1 VLLVTI
7 PGNYRHGG
15 WAEKKYEERIP
26 GYLLDRDVPREEAKI
41 RNAVYTFR
49 VVSDG
54 VKKLIETTTT
64 GPVVIVGHSTGGEI
78 QFLLKDSSL
87 QNRLQNLSMGWG
99 TGGPASMDAMREFRG
114 ERAADDYDVVW
125 EMRSRPPSNYAGG
138 YLGPLNP
145 VWDSTLSREAVAERW
160 MALEDQRRPQFKQP
174 LQSMEHNSADNL
186 REHVATQIRKFLQGN
201 KLGIQPDEVAA
212 DLFSTTR
219 SPLTGYR
226 KMIWTTAQ
234 LDDGHWDPDP
244 AKARELQIA
253 NEFRAKNPNI
263 PIRVLVFD
271 VPMTHY
277 GQVEK
282 PRQLAGGLV
291 AALRWLIQP

>member
-1 VLLVTI
+1 
-7 PGNYRHGG
+7 
-15 WAEKKYEERIP
+15 
-26 GYLLDRDVPREEAKI
+26 
-41 RNAVYTFR
+41 
-49 VVSDG
+49 
-54 VKKLIETTTT
+54 
-64 GPVVIVGHSTGGEI
+64 
-78 QFLLKDSSL
+78 
-87 QNRLQNLSMGWG
+87 
-99 TGGPASMDAMREFRG
+99 
-114 ERAADDYDVVW
+114 
-125 EMRSRPPSNYAGG
+125 
-138 YLGPLNP
+138 
-145 VWDSTLSREAVAERW
+145 

-277 GQVEK
+277 GHVEK